1 MKLLSEM
8 YKKSQEDREE
18 IAMNGP
24 AAPKDPEK
32 KRPYFY
38 ILKDKEIFGA
48 KQEDGSGIHFIY
60 ESDGRLIN
68 SAQIVGKIQDEEEL
82 RLLESVE
89 GFGKLV
95 HSIGVSVEMDH
106 TNEEVEFVFQMY
118 GKKDLYGGGTNLK
131 CKLTGDGME
140 RQIYLSDY
148 TWTEDDYIP
157 GQIKF
162 IMRTPEK
169 LGKASV
175 RFYLNDPYTAPEEE
189 KEESVDTNSEAYCSM
204 IERSLMNLG
213 NTYRIRKTIEKARAG
228 KTVTIAYIGGSITQ
242 GAGATPINTECYA
255 YKSYQLFKRRF
266 ALKDNVKF
274 IKAGVGGTPSELGMI
289 RFNRDVLRDG
299 EKPDLI
305 VVEFA
310 VNDEGDETK
319 GDCYESLVRKILNL
333 DWKPAV
339 VLLFS
344 VFANDWNLQE
354 RLSLVG
360 QLYDLPMVSIR
371 DAVVTQFTKKANK
384 GRVLTKNQ
392 FFYDMFHPGNI
403 GHTIMAD
410 CLQYLFERCD
420 SSEHARLDAFE
431 SGLTEEQML
440 AQRLQMPPAIGNS
453 FEKVMLMDKRDVYEG
468 ADIDEGGFCATDDQ
482 LQSVEMDESLHLI
495 PEFPYNWMY
504 DGTKPER
511 AYFTL
516 HINCKA
522 LVLIFKDSGEVDVG
536 KAEIYVDGEHRLTA
550 DPHIN
555 NWLHCN
561 AMIVLNETKCVNHTV
576 RIEIAQEDRDKK
588 FTILGFGYVL

>member
-1 MKLLSEM
+1 
-8 YKKSQEDREE
+8 
-18 IAMNGP
+18 MNGP

-48 KQEDGSGIHFIY
+48 KQPDGSAIHFIY

-68 SAQIVGKIQDEEEL
+68 SAQIVGNITDEEEL

-89 GFGKLV
+89 GFGRLV
-95 HSIGVSVEMDH
+95 HSIGVSVETD
-106 TNEEVEFVFQMY
+106 NPKEEIEFVFQMY
-118 GKKDLYGGGTNLK
+118 GRKNLYGGGTNLR

-140 RQIYLSDY
+140 HRIYLSDY

-162 IMRTPEK
+162 IMSTPEK

-175 RFYLNDPYTAPEEE
+175 RLYLNDGYMAPEEV
-189 KEESVDTNSEAYCSM
+189 EEAEVDTKSENYCAM
-204 IERSLMNLG
+204 IAKSLMNLG
-213 NTYRIRKTIEKARAG
+213 NTYRIRKAIEKAKAG
-228 KTVTIAYIGGSITQ
+228 KSVTVAYIGGSITQ

-255 YKSYQLFKRRF
+255 YKSYQLFQNRF
-266 ALKDNVKF
+266 ASGNNVKF
-274 IKAGVGGTPSELGMI
+274 IKAGVGGTPSELGML
-289 RFNRDVLRDG
+289 RFDRDVLRDG
-299 EKPDLI
+299 EKPDI
-305 VVEFA
+305 VIVEFA

-319 GDCYESLVRKILNL
+319 GDCYESLVRKILKL
-333 DWKPAV
+333 DWNPEV

-354 RLSLVG
+354 RLRPVG
-360 QLYDLPMVSIR
+360 DLYDLPMVSIR
-371 DAVVTQFTKKANK
+371 DAVVEQFTRKE

-392 FFYDMFHPGNI
+392 FFYDMFHPSNI

-410 CLQYLFERCD
+410 CLQYLFERCELR
-420 SSEHARLDAFE
+420 EHARLDAFE
-431 SGLTEEQML
+431 NGLTEEGML
-440 AQRLQMPPAIGNS
+440 LQRLKLEPVIGGS
-453 FEKVMLMDKRDVYEG
+453 FENVRLMDKKDVYEG
-468 ADIDEGGFCATDDQ
+468 AVIETGDFTATDQ
-482 LQSVEMDESLHLI
+482 ELQSVEMDDALNLT

-504 DGTKPER
+504 DGTKTDAE
-511 AYFTL
+511 AFTL
-516 HINCKA
+516 RMNCKA

-536 KAEIYVDGEHRLTA
+536 KAEAFVDGAHVLTA

-555 NWLHCN
+555 NWQHCN
-561 AMIVLNETKCVNHTV
+561 AAILFNNENSEEHTV
-576 RIEIAQEDRDKK
+576 KIEIAKEDIDKK

>member
-1 MKLLSEM
+1 
-8 YKKSQEDREE
+8 
-18 IAMNGP
+18 MNGP

-48 KQEDGSGIHFIY
+48 KQPDGSAIHFIY

-68 SAQIVGKIQDEEEL
+68 SAQIVGNITDEEEL

-89 GFGKLV
+89 GFGRLV
-95 HSIGVSVEMDH
+95 HSIGISVETD
-106 TNEEVEFVFQMY
+106 NPKEEIEFVFQMY
-118 GKKDLYGGGTNLK
+118 GRKNLYGGGTNLR

-140 RQIYLSDY
+140 HRIYLSDY

-162 IMRTPEK
+162 IMSTPEK

-175 RFYLNDPYTAPEEE
+175 RLYLNDGYMAPEEV
-189 KEESVDTNSEAYCSM
+189 EEAEVDTKSENYCAM
-204 IERSLMNLG
+204 IAKSLMNLG
-213 NTYRIRKTIEKARAG
+213 NTYRIRKAIEKAKAG
-228 KTVTIAYIGGSITQ
+228 KSVTVAYIGGSITQ

-255 YKSYQLFKRRF
+255 YKSYQLFQNRF
-266 ALKDNVKF
+266 ASGNNVKF
-274 IKAGVGGTPSELGMI
+274 IKAGVGGTPSELGML
-289 RFNRDVLRDG
+289 RFDRDVLRDG
-299 EKPDLI
+299 EKPDI
-305 VVEFA
+305 VIVEFA

-319 GDCYESLVRKILNL
+319 GDCYESLVRKILKL
-333 DWKPAV
+333 DWNPEV

-354 RLSLVG
+354 RLRPVG
-360 QLYDLPMVSIR
+360 DLYDLPMVSIR
-371 DAVVTQFTKKANK
+371 DAVVEQFTRKE

-392 FFYDMFHPGNI
+392 FFYDMFHPSNI

-410 CLQYLFERCD
+410 CLQYLFERCELR
-420 SSEHARLDAFE
+420 EHARLDAFE
-431 SGLTEEQML
+431 NGLTEEGML
-440 AQRLQMPPAIGNS
+440 LQRLKLEPVIGGS
-453 FEKVMLMDKRDVYEG
+453 FENVRLMDKKDVYEG
-468 ADIDEGGFCATDDQ
+468 AVIETGDFTATDQ
-482 LQSVEMDESLHLI
+482 ELQSVEMDDALNLT

-504 DGTKPER
+504 DGTKTDAE
-511 AYFTL
+511 AFTL
-516 HINCKA
+516 RMNCKA

-536 KAEIYVDGEHRLTA
+536 KAEVFVDGVHVLTA

-555 NWLHCN
+555 NWQHCN
-561 AMIVLNETKCVNHTV
+561 AAILFNNENSEEHTV
-576 RIEIAQEDRDKK
+576 KIEIAKEDIDKK

>member
-1 MKLLSEM
+1 
-8 YKKSQEDREE
+8 
-18 IAMNGP
+18 MNGP

-48 KQEDGSGIHFIY
+48 KQPDGSAIHFIY

-68 SAQIVGKIQDEEEL
+68 SAQIVGNITDEEEL

-95 HSIGVSVEMDH
+95 HSIGVSVETD
-106 TNEEVEFVFQMY
+106 NPKEEIEFVFQMY
-118 GKKDLYGGGTNLK
+118 GRKNLYGGGTNLR

-140 RQIYLSDY
+140 HRIYLSDY

-162 IMRTPEK
+162 IMSTPEK

-175 RFYLNDPYTAPEEE
+175 RLYLNDGYMAPEEV
-189 KEESVDTNSEAYCSM
+189 EEAEVDTKSENYCAM
-204 IERSLMNLG
+204 IAKSLMNLG
-213 NTYRIRKTIEKARAG
+213 NTYRIRKAIEKAKAG
-228 KTVTIAYIGGSITQ
+228 KSVTVAYIGGSITQ

-255 YKSYQLFKRRF
+255 YKSYQLFQNRF
-266 ALKDNVKF
+266 ASGNNVKF
-274 IKAGVGGTPSELGMI
+274 IKAGVGGTPSELGML
-289 RFNRDVLRDG
+289 RFDRDVLRDG
-299 EKPDLI
+299 EKPDI
-305 VVEFA
+305 VIVEFA

-319 GDCYESLVRKILNL
+319 GDCYESLVRKILKL
-333 DWKPAV
+333 DWNPEV

-354 RLSLVG
+354 RLRPVG
-360 QLYDLPMVSIR
+360 DLYDLPMVSIR
-371 DAVVTQFTKKANK
+371 DAVVEQFTKKE

-392 FFYDMFHPGNI
+392 FFYDMFHPSNI

-410 CLQYLFERCD
+410 CLQYLFERCELR
-420 SSEHARLDAFE
+420 EHARLDAFE
-431 SGLTEEQML
+431 NGLTEEGML
-440 AQRLQMPPAIGNS
+440 LQRLKLEPVIGGS
-453 FEKVMLMDKRDVYEG
+453 FENVRLMDKKDVYEG
-468 ADIDEGGFCATDDQ
+468 AVIETGDFTATDQ
-482 LQSVEMDESLHLI
+482 ELQSVEMDDALNLT

-504 DGTKPER
+504 DGTKTDAE
-511 AYFTL
+511 AFTL
-516 HINCKA
+516 RMNCKA

-536 KAEIYVDGEHRLTA
+536 KAEVFVDGAHVLTA

-555 NWLHCN
+555 NWQHCN
-561 AMIVLNETKCVNHTV
+561 AAILFNNEKSEEHTV
-576 RIEIAQEDRDKK
+576 KIEIAKEDIDKK

>member
-1 MKLLSEM
+1 
-8 YKKSQEDREE
+8 
-18 IAMNGP
+18 MNGP

-48 KQEDGSGIHFIY
+48 KQPDGSAIHFIY

-68 SAQIVGKIQDEEEL
+68 SAQIVGNITDEEEL

-89 GFGKLV
+89 GFGRLV
-95 HSIGVSVEMDH
+95 HSIGVSVETD
-106 TNEEVEFVFQMY
+106 NPKEEIEFVFQMY
-118 GKKDLYGGGTNLK
+118 GRKNLYGGGTNLR

-140 RQIYLSDY
+140 HRIYLSDY

-162 IMRTPEK
+162 IMSTPEK

-175 RFYLNDPYTAPEEE
+175 RLYLNDGYMAPEEV
-189 KEESVDTNSEAYCSM
+189 EEAEVDTKSENYCAM
-204 IERSLMNLG
+204 IAKSLMNLG
-213 NTYRIRKTIEKARAG
+213 NTYRIRKAIEKAKAG
-228 KTVTIAYIGGSITQ
+228 KSVTVAYIGGSITQ

-255 YKSYQLFKRRF
+255 YKSYQLFQNRF
-266 ALKDNVKF
+266 ASGNNVKF
-274 IKAGVGGTPSELGMI
+274 IKAGVGGTPSELGML
-289 RFNRDVLRDG
+289 RFDRDVLRDG
-299 EKPDLI
+299 EKPDI
-305 VVEFA
+305 VIVEFA

-319 GDCYESLVRKILNL
+319 GDCYESLVRKILKL
-333 DWKPAV
+333 DWNPEV

-354 RLSLVG
+354 RLRPVG
-360 QLYDLPMVSIR
+360 DLYDLPMVSIR
-371 DAVVTQFTKKANK
+371 DAVVEQFTRKE

-392 FFYDMFHPGNI
+392 FFYDMFHPSNI

-410 CLQYLFERCD
+410 CLQYLFERCELR
-420 SSEHARLDAFE
+420 EHARLDAFE
-431 SGLTEEQML
+431 NGLTEEGML
-440 AQRLQMPPAIGNS
+440 LQRLKLEPVIGGS
-453 FEKVMLMDKRDVYEG
+453 FENVRLMDKKDVYEG
-468 ADIDEGGFCATDDQ
+468 AVIETGDFTATDQ
-482 LQSVEMDESLHLI
+482 ELQSVEMDDALNLT

-504 DGTKPER
+504 DGTKTDAE
-511 AYFTL
+511 AFTL
-516 HINCKA
+516 RMNCKA

-536 KAEIYVDGEHRLTA
+536 KAEVFVDGVHVLTA

-555 NWLHCN
+555 NWQHCN
-561 AMIVLNETKCVNHTV
+561 AAILFNNENSEEHTV
-576 RIEIAQEDRDKK
+576 KIEISKEDIDKK

>member
-1 MKLLSEM
+1 
-8 YKKSQEDREE
+8 
-18 IAMNGP
+18 MNGP

-48 KQEDGSGIHFIY
+48 KQPDGSAIHFIY

-68 SAQIVGKIQDEEEL
+68 SAQIVGNIADEEEL

-89 GFGKLV
+89 GFGRLV
-95 HSIGVSVEMDH
+95 HSIGVSVETD
-106 TNEEVEFVFQMY
+106 NPKEEIEFVFQMY
-118 GKKDLYGGGTNLK
+118 GRKNLYGGGTNLR

-140 RQIYLSDY
+140 HRIYLSDY

-162 IMRTPEK
+162 IMSTPEK

-175 RFYLNDPYTAPEEE
+175 RLYLNDGYMAPEEV
-189 KEESVDTNSEAYCSM
+189 EEAEVDTKSENYCAM
-204 IERSLMNLG
+204 IAKSLMNLG
-213 NTYRIRKTIEKARAG
+213 NTYRIRKAIEKAKAG
-228 KTVTIAYIGGSITQ
+228 KSVTVAYIGGSITQ

-255 YKSYQLFKRRF
+255 YKSYQLFQNRF
-266 ALKDNVKF
+266 ASGNNVKF
-274 IKAGVGGTPSELGMI
+274 IKAGVGGTPSELGML
-289 RFNRDVLRDG
+289 RFDRDVLRDG
-299 EKPDLI
+299 EKPDI
-305 VVEFA
+305 VIVEFA

-319 GDCYESLVRKILNL
+319 GDCYESLVRKILKL
-333 DWKPAV
+333 DWNPEV

-354 RLSLVG
+354 RLRPVG
-360 QLYDLPMVSIR
+360 DLYDLPMVSIR
-371 DAVVTQFTKKANK
+371 DAVVEQFTKKE

-392 FFYDMFHPGNI
+392 FFYDMFHPSNI

-410 CLQYLFERCD
+410 CLQYLFERCELR
-420 SSEHARLDAFE
+420 EHARLDAFE
-431 SGLTEEQML
+431 NGLTEEGML
-440 AQRLQMPPAIGNS
+440 LQRLKLEPVIGGS
-453 FEKVMLMDKRDVYEG
+453 FENVRLMDKKDVYEG
-468 ADIDEGGFCATDDQ
+468 AVIETGDFTATDQ
-482 LQSVEMDESLHLI
+482 ELQSVEMDDALNLT

-504 DGTKPER
+504 DGTKTDAE
-511 AYFTL
+511 AFTL
-516 HINCKA
+516 RMNCKA

-536 KAEIYVDGEHRLTA
+536 KAEVFVDGAHVLTA

-555 NWLHCN
+555 NWQHCN
-561 AMIVLNETKCVNHTV
+561 AAILFNNEKSEEHTV
-576 RIEIAQEDRDKK
+576 KIEIAKEGIDKK

>member
-1 MKLLSEM
+1 
-8 YKKSQEDREE
+8 
-18 IAMNGP
+18 MNGP

-48 KQEDGSGIHFIY
+48 KQPDGSAIHFIY

-68 SAQIVGKIQDEEEL
+68 SAQIVGNITDEEEL

-89 GFGKLV
+89 GFGRLV
-95 HSIGVSVEMDH
+95 HSIGVSVETD
-106 TNEEVEFVFQMY
+106 NPKEEIEFVFQMY
-118 GKKDLYGGGTNLK
+118 GRKNLYGGGTNLR

-140 RQIYLSDY
+140 HRIYLSDY

-162 IMRTPEK
+162 IMSTPEK

-175 RFYLNDPYTAPEEE
+175 RLYLNDGYMAPEEV
-189 KEESVDTNSEAYCSM
+189 EEAEVDTKSENYCAM
-204 IERSLMNLG
+204 IAKSLMNLG
-213 NTYRIRKTIEKARAG
+213 NTYRIRKAIEKAKAG
-228 KTVTIAYIGGSITQ
+228 KSVTVAYIGGSITQ

-255 YKSYQLFKRRF
+255 YKSYQLFQNRF
-266 ALKDNVKF
+266 ASGNNVKF
-274 IKAGVGGTPSELGMI
+274 IKAGVGGTPSELGML
-289 RFNRDVLRDG
+289 RFDRDVLRDG
-299 EKPDLI
+299 EKPDI
-305 VVEFA
+305 VIMEFA

-319 GDCYESLVRKILNL
+319 GDCYESLVRKILKL
-333 DWKPAV
+333 DWNPEV

-354 RLSLVG
+354 RLRPVG
-360 QLYDLPMVSIR
+360 DLYDLPMVSIR
-371 DAVVTQFTKKANK
+371 DAVVEQFTRKE

-392 FFYDMFHPGNI
+392 FFYDMFHPSNI

-410 CLQYLFERCD
+410 CLQYLFERCELR
-420 SSEHARLDAFE
+420 EHARLDAFE
-431 SGLTEEQML
+431 NGLTEEGML
-440 AQRLQMPPAIGNS
+440 LQRLKLEPVIGGS
-453 FEKVMLMDKRDVYEG
+453 FENVRLMDKKDVYEG
-468 ADIDEGGFCATDDQ
+468 AVIETGDFTATDQ
-482 LQSVEMDESLHLI
+482 ELQSVEMDDALNLT

-504 DGTKPER
+504 DGTKTDAE
-511 AYFTL
+511 AFTL
-516 HINCKA
+516 RMNCKA

-536 KAEIYVDGEHRLTA
+536 KAEVFVDGAHVLTA

-555 NWLHCN
+555 NWQHCN
-561 AMIVLNETKCVNHTV
+561 AAILFNNENSEEHTV
-576 RIEIAQEDRDKK
+576 KIEIAKEDIDKK

>member
-1 MKLLSEM
+1 
-8 YKKSQEDREE
+8 
-18 IAMNGP
+18 MNGP

-48 KQEDGSGIHFIY
+48 KQPDGSAIHFIY

-68 SAQIVGKIQDEEEL
+68 SAQIVGNITDEEEL

-89 GFGKLV
+89 GFGRLV
-95 HSIGVSVEMDH
+95 HSIGVSVETD
-106 TNEEVEFVFQMY
+106 NPKEEIEFVFQMY
-118 GKKDLYGGGTNLK
+118 GRKNLYGGGTNLR

-140 RQIYLSDY
+140 HRIYLSDY

-162 IMRTPEK
+162 IMSTPEK

-175 RFYLNDPYTAPEEE
+175 RLYLNDGYMAPEEM
-189 KEESVDTNSEAYCSM
+189 EEAEVDTKSENYCAM
-204 IERSLMNLG
+204 IAKSLMNLG
-213 NTYRIRKTIEKARAG
+213 NTYRIRKAIEKAKAG
-228 KTVTIAYIGGSITQ
+228 KSVTVAYIGGSITQ

-255 YKSYQLFKRRF
+255 YKSYQLFQNRF
-266 ALKDNVKF
+266 ASGNNVKF
-274 IKAGVGGTPSELGMI
+274 IKAGVGGTPSELGML
-289 RFNRDVLRDG
+289 RFDRDVLRDG
-299 EKPDLI
+299 EKPDI
-305 VVEFA
+305 VIVEFA

-319 GDCYESLVRKILNL
+319 GDCYESLVRKILKL
-333 DWKPAV
+333 DWNPEV

-354 RLSLVG
+354 RLRPVG
-360 QLYDLPMVSIR
+360 DLYDLPMVSIR
-371 DAVVTQFTKKANK
+371 DAVVEQFTRKE

-392 FFYDMFHPGNI
+392 FFYDMFHPSNI

-410 CLQYLFERCD
+410 CLQYLFERCELR
-420 SSEHARLDAFE
+420 EHARLDAFE
-431 SGLTEEQML
+431 NGLTEEGML
-440 AQRLQMPPAIGNS
+440 LQRLKLEPVIGGS
-453 FEKVMLMDKRDVYEG
+453 FENVRLMDKKDVYEG
-468 ADIDEGGFCATDDQ
+468 AVIETGDFTATDQ
-482 LQSVEMDESLHLI
+482 ELQSVEMDDALNLT

-504 DGTKPER
+504 DGTKTDAEAFMLR
-511 AYFTL
+511 M
-516 HINCKA
+516 NCKA

-536 KAEIYVDGEHRLTA
+536 KAEVFVDGAHVLTA

-555 NWLHCN
+555 NWQHCN
-561 AMIVLNETKCVNHTV
+561 AAILFNNEKSEEHTV
-576 RIEIAQEDRDKK
+576 KIEIAKEDIDKK

>member
-1 MKLLSEM
+1 
-8 YKKSQEDREE
+8 
-18 IAMNGP
+18 MNGP

-48 KQEDGSGIHFIY
+48 KQPDGSAIHFIY

-68 SAQIVGKIQDEEEL
+68 SAQIVGNITDEEEL

-89 GFGKLV
+89 GFGRLV
-95 HSIGVSVEMDH
+95 HSIGVSVETD
-106 TNEEVEFVFQMY
+106 NPKEEIEFVFQMY
-118 GKKDLYGGGTNLK
+118 GRKDLYGGGTNLR

-140 RQIYLSDY
+140 RRVYLSDY

-162 IMRTPEK
+162 IMSTPEK

-175 RFYLNDPYTAPEEE
+175 RLYLNDGYMAPEEV
-189 KEESVDTNSEAYCSM
+189 EEAEVDTKSENYCAM
-204 IERSLMNLG
+204 IAKSLMNLG
-213 NTYRIRKTIEKARAG
+213 NTYRIRKAIEKAKAG
-228 KTVTIAYIGGSITQ
+228 KSVTVAYIGGSITQ

-255 YKSYQLFKRRF
+255 YKSYQLFQNRF
-266 ALKDNVKF
+266 ASGNNVKF
-274 IKAGVGGTPSELGMI
+274 IKAGVGGTPSELGML
-289 RFNRDVLRDG
+289 RFDRDVLRDG
-299 EKPDLI
+299 EKPDI
-305 VVEFA
+305 VIVEFA

-319 GDCYESLVRKILNL
+319 GDCYESLVRKILKL
-333 DWKPAV
+333 DWNPEV

-354 RLSLVG
+354 RLRPVG
-360 QLYDLPMVSIR
+360 DLYDLPMVSIR
-371 DAVVTQFTKKANK
+371 DAVVEQFTRKE

-392 FFYDMFHPGNI
+392 FFYDMFHPSNI

-410 CLQYLFERCD
+410 CLQYLFERCELR
-420 SSEHARLDAFE
+420 EHARLDAFE
-431 SGLTEEQML
+431 NGLTEEGML
-440 AQRLQMPPAIGNS
+440 LQRLKLEPVIGGS
-453 FEKVMLMDKRDVYEG
+453 FENVRLMDKKDVYEG
-468 ADIDEGGFCATDDQ
+468 AVIETGDFTATDQ
-482 LQSVEMDESLHLI
+482 ELQSVEMDDALNLT

-504 DGTKPER
+504 DGTKTDAE
-511 AYFTL
+511 AFTL
-516 HINCKA
+516 RMNCKA

-536 KAEIYVDGEHRLTA
+536 KAEVFVDGAHVLTA

-555 NWLHCN
+555 NWQHCN
-561 AMIVLNETKCVNHTV
+561 AAILFNNENSEEHTV
-576 RIEIAQEDRDKK
+576 KIEIAKEEIDKK

>member
-1 MKLLSEM
+1 
-8 YKKSQEDREE
+8 
-18 IAMNGP
+18 MNGP

-48 KQEDGSGIHFIY
+48 KQPDGSAIHLIY

-68 SAQIVGKIQDEEEL
+68 CAQIVGNITDEEEL

-89 GFGKLV
+89 GFGRLV
-95 HSIGVSVEMDH
+95 HSIGVSVETD
-106 TNEEVEFVFQMY
+106 NPKEEIEFVFQMY
-118 GKKDLYGGGTNLK
+118 GRKNLYGGGTNLR

-140 RQIYLSDY
+140 HRIYLSDY

-162 IMRTPEK
+162 IMSTPEK

-175 RFYLNDPYTAPEEE
+175 RLYLNDGYMAPEEV
-189 KEESVDTNSEAYCSM
+189 EEAEVDTKSENYCAM
-204 IERSLMNLG
+204 IAKSLMNLG
-213 NTYRIRKTIEKARAG
+213 NTYRIRKAIEKAKAG
-228 KTVTIAYIGGSITQ
+228 KSVTVAYIGGSITQ

-255 YKSYQLFKRRF
+255 YKSYQLFQNRF
-266 ALKDNVKF
+266 ASGNNVKF
-274 IKAGVGGTPSELGMI
+274 IKAGVGGTPSELGML
-289 RFNRDVLRDG
+289 RFDRDVLRDG
-299 EKPDLI
+299 EKPDI
-305 VVEFA
+305 VIVEFA

-319 GDCYESLVRKILNL
+319 GDCYESLVRKILKL
-333 DWKPAV
+333 DWNPEV

-354 RLSLVG
+354 RLRPVG
-360 QLYDLPMVSIR
+360 DLYDLPMVSIR
-371 DAVVTQFTKKANK
+371 DAVVEQFTRKE

-392 FFYDMFHPGNI
+392 FFYDMFHPSNI

-410 CLQYLFERCD
+410 CLQYLFERCELR
-420 SSEHARLDAFE
+420 EHARLDAFE
-431 SGLTEEQML
+431 NGLTEEGML
-440 AQRLQMPPAIGNS
+440 LQRLKLEPVIGGS
-453 FEKVMLMDKRDVYEG
+453 FENVRLMDKKDVYEG
-468 ADIDEGGFCATDDQ
+468 AVIETGDFTATDQ
-482 LQSVEMDESLHLI
+482 ELQSVEMDDALNLT

-504 DGTKPER
+504 DGTKTDAE
-511 AYFTL
+511 AFTL
-516 HINCKA
+516 RMNCKA

-536 KAEIYVDGEHRLTA
+536 KAEVFVDGAHVLTA

-555 NWLHCN
+555 NWQHCN
-561 AMIVLNETKCVNHTV
+561 AAILFNNEKSEEHTV
-576 RIEIAQEDRDKK
+576 KIEIAKEDIDKK

>member
-1 MKLLSEM
+1 
-8 YKKSQEDREE
+8 
-18 IAMNGP
+18 MNGP

-48 KQEDGSGIHFIY
+48 KQPDGSAIHFIY

-68 SAQIVGKIQDEEEL
+68 SAQIVGNITDEEEL

-95 HSIGVSVEMDH
+95 HSIGVSVETD
-106 TNEEVEFVFQMY
+106 NPKEEIEFVFQMY
-118 GKKDLYGGGTNLK
+118 GRKNLYGGGTNLR

-140 RQIYLSDY
+140 HRIYLSDY

-162 IMRTPEK
+162 IMSTPEK

-175 RFYLNDPYTAPEEE
+175 RLYLNDGYMAPEEV
-189 KEESVDTNSEAYCSM
+189 EEAEVDTKSENYCAM
-204 IERSLMNLG
+204 IAKSLMNLG
-213 NTYRIRKTIEKARAG
+213 NTYRIRKAIEKAKAG
-228 KTVTIAYIGGSITQ
+228 KSVTVAYIGGSITQ

-255 YKSYQLFKRRF
+255 YKSYQLFQNRF
-266 ALKDNVKF
+266 ASGNNVKF
-274 IKAGVGGTPSELGMI
+274 IKAGVGGTPSELGML
-289 RFNRDVLRDG
+289 RFDRDVLRDG
-299 EKPDLI
+299 EKPDI
-305 VVEFA
+305 VIVEFA

-319 GDCYESLVRKILNL
+319 GDCYESLVRKILKL
-333 DWKPAV
+333 DWNPEV

-354 RLSLVG
+354 RLRPVG
-360 QLYDLPMVSIR
+360 DLYDLPMVSIR
-371 DAVVTQFTKKANK
+371 DAVVEQFTRKE

-392 FFYDMFHPGNI
+392 FFYDMFHPSNI

-410 CLQYLFERCD
+410 CLQYLFERCELR
-420 SSEHARLDAFE
+420 EHARLDAFE
-431 SGLTEEQML
+431 NGLTEEGML
-440 AQRLQMPPAIGNS
+440 LQRLKLEPVIGGS
-453 FEKVMLMDKRDVYEG
+453 FENVRLMDKKDVYEG
-468 ADIDEGGFCATDDQ
+468 AVIETGDFTATDQ
-482 LQSVEMDESLHLI
+482 ELQSVEMDDALNLT

-504 DGTKPER
+504 DGTKTDAE
-511 AYFTL
+511 AFTL
-516 HINCKA
+516 RMNCKA

-536 KAEIYVDGEHRLTA
+536 KAEAFVDGAHVLTA

-555 NWLHCN
+555 NWQHCN
-561 AMIVLNETKCVNHTV
+561 AAILFNNENSEEHTV
-576 RIEIAQEDRDKK
+576 KIEIAKEDIDKK

>member
-1 MKLLSEM
+1 
-8 YKKSQEDREE
+8 
-18 IAMNGP
+18 MNGP

-48 KQEDGSGIHFIY
+48 KQPDGSAIHFIY

-68 SAQIVGKIQDEEEL
+68 SAQIVGNIADEEEL

-89 GFGKLV
+89 GFGRLV
-95 HSIGVSVEMDH
+95 HSIGVSVETD
-106 TNEEVEFVFQMY
+106 NPKEEIEFVFQMY
-118 GKKDLYGGGTNLK
+118 GRKNLYGGGTNLR

-140 RQIYLSDY
+140 HRIYLSDY

-162 IMRTPEK
+162 IMSTPEK

-175 RFYLNDPYTAPEEE
+175 RLYLNDGYMAPEEV
-189 KEESVDTNSEAYCSM
+189 EEAEVDTKSENYCAM
-204 IERSLMNLG
+204 IAKSLMNLG
-213 NTYRIRKTIEKARAG
+213 NTYRIRKAIEKAKAG
-228 KTVTIAYIGGSITQ
+228 KSVTVAYIGGSITQ

-255 YKSYQLFKRRF
+255 YKSYQLFQNRF
-266 ALKDNVKF
+266 ASGNNVKF
-274 IKAGVGGTPSELGMI
+274 IKAGVGGTPSELGML
-289 RFNRDVLRDG
+289 RFDRDVLRDG
-299 EKPDLI
+299 EKPDI
-305 VVEFA
+305 VIVEFA

-319 GDCYESLVRKILNL
+319 GDCYESLVRKILKL
-333 DWKPAV
+333 DWNPEV

-354 RLSLVG
+354 RLRPVG
-360 QLYDLPMVSIR
+360 DLYDLPMVSIR
-371 DAVVTQFTKKANK
+371 DAVVEQFTRKE

-392 FFYDMFHPGNI
+392 FFYDMFHPSNI

-410 CLQYLFERCD
+410 CLQYLFERCELR
-420 SSEHARLDAFE
+420 EHARLDAFE
-431 SGLTEEQML
+431 NGLTEEGML
-440 AQRLQMPPAIGNS
+440 LQRLKLEPVIGGS
-453 FEKVMLMDKRDVYEG
+453 FENVRLMDKKDVYEG
-468 ADIDEGGFCATDDQ
+468 AVIETGDFTATDQ
-482 LQSVEMDESLHLI
+482 ELQSVEMDDALNLT

-504 DGTKPER
+504 DGTKTDAE
-511 AYFTL
+511 AFTL
-516 HINCKA
+516 RMNCKA

-536 KAEIYVDGEHRLTA
+536 KAEAFVDGAHVLTA

-555 NWLHCN
+555 NWQHCN
-561 AMIVLNETKCVNHTV
+561 AAILFNNENSEEHTV
-576 RIEIAQEDRDKK
+576 KIEIAKEDIDKK

>member
-1 MKLLSEM
+1 
-8 YKKSQEDREE
+8 
-18 IAMNGP
+18 MNGP

-48 KQEDGSGIHFIY
+48 KQPDGSAIHFIY

-68 SAQIVGKIQDEEEL
+68 SAQIVGNITDEEEL

-89 GFGKLV
+89 GFGRLV
-95 HSIGVSVEMDH
+95 HSIGVSVETD
-106 TNEEVEFVFQMY
+106 NPKEEIEFVFQMY
-118 GKKDLYGGGTNLK
+118 GRKNLYGGGTNLR

-140 RQIYLSDY
+140 HRIYLSDY

-162 IMRTPEK
+162 IMSTPEK

-175 RFYLNDPYTAPEEE
+175 RLYLNDGYMAPEEV
-189 KEESVDTNSEAYCSM
+189 EEAEVDTKSENYCAM
-204 IERSLMNLG
+204 IAKSLMNLG
-213 NTYRIRKTIEKARAG
+213 NTYRIRKAIEKAKAG
-228 KTVTIAYIGGSITQ
+228 KSVTVAYIGGSITQ

-255 YKSYQLFKRRF
+255 YKSYQLFQNRF
-266 ALKDNVKF
+266 ASGNNVKF
-274 IKAGVGGTPSELGMI
+274 IKAGVGGTPSELGML
-289 RFNRDVLRDG
+289 RFDRDVLRDG
-299 EKPDLI
+299 EKPDI
-305 VVEFA
+305 VIVEFA

-319 GDCYESLVRKILNL
+319 GDCYESLVRKILKL
-333 DWKPAV
+333 DWNPEV

-354 RLSLVG
+354 RLRPVG
-360 QLYDLPMVSIR
+360 DLYDLPMVSIR
-371 DAVVTQFTKKANK
+371 DAVVEQFTRKE

-392 FFYDMFHPGNI
+392 FFYDMFHPSNI

-410 CLQYLFERCD
+410 CLQYLFERCELR
-420 SSEHARLDAFE
+420 EHARLDAFE
-431 SGLTEEQML
+431 NGLTEEGML
-440 AQRLQMPPAIGNS
+440 LQRLKLEPVIGGS
-453 FEKVMLMDKRDVYEG
+453 FENVRLMDKKDVYEG
-468 ADIDEGGFCATDDQ
+468 AVIETGDFTATDQ
-482 LQSVEMDESLHLI
+482 ELQSVEMDDALTLT

-504 DGTKPER
+504 DGTKTDVK
-511 AYFTL
+511 AFTL
-516 HINCKA
+516 RMNCKA

-536 KAEIYVDGEHRLTA
+536 KAEVFVDGAHVLTA

-555 NWLHCN
+555 NWQHCN
-561 AMIVLNETKCVNHTV
+561 AAILFNNENSEEHTV
-576 RIEIAQEDRDKK
+576 KIEIAKEEIDKK

>member
-1 MKLLSEM
+1 
-8 YKKSQEDREE
+8 
-18 IAMNGP
+18 MNGP

-48 KQEDGSGIHFIY
+48 KQPDGSAIHFIY

-68 SAQIVGKIQDEEEL
+68 SAQIVGNITDEEEL

-89 GFGKLV
+89 GFGRLV
-95 HSIGVSVEMDH
+95 HSIGVSVETD
-106 TNEEVEFVFQMY
+106 NPKEEIEFVFQMY
-118 GKKDLYGGGTNLK
+118 GRKNFYGGGTNLR

-140 RQIYLSDY
+140 HRIYLSDY

-162 IMRTPEK
+162 IMSTPEK

-175 RFYLNDPYTAPEEE
+175 RLYLNDGYMAPEEV
-189 KEESVDTNSEAYCSM
+189 EEAEVDTKSENYCAM
-204 IERSLMNLG
+204 IAKSLMNLG
-213 NTYRIRKTIEKARAG
+213 NTYRIRKAIEKAKAG
-228 KTVTIAYIGGSITQ
+228 KSVTVAYIGGSITQ

-255 YKSYQLFKRRF
+255 YKSYQLFQNRF
-266 ALKDNVKF
+266 ASGNNVKF
-274 IKAGVGGTPSELGMI
+274 IKAGVGGTPSELGML
-289 RFNRDVLRDG
+289 RFDRDVLRDG
-299 EKPDLI
+299 EKPDI
-305 VVEFA
+305 VIVEFA

-319 GDCYESLVRKILNL
+319 GDCYESLVRKILKL
-333 DWKPAV
+333 DWNPEV

-354 RLSLVG
+354 RLRPVG
-360 QLYDLPMVSIR
+360 DLYDLPMVSIR
-371 DAVVTQFTKKANK
+371 DAVVEQFTRKE

-392 FFYDMFHPGNI
+392 FFYDMFHPSNI

-410 CLQYLFERCD
+410 CLQYLFERCELR
-420 SSEHARLDAFE
+420 EHARLDAFE
-431 SGLTEEQML
+431 NGLTEEGML
-440 AQRLQMPPAIGNS
+440 LQRLKLEPVIGGS
-453 FEKVMLMDKRDVYEG
+453 FENVRLMDKKDVYEG
-468 ADIDEGGFCATDDQ
+468 AVIETGDFTATDQ
-482 LQSVEMDESLHLI
+482 ELQSVEMDDALNLT

-504 DGTKPER
+504 DGTKTDAE
-511 AYFTL
+511 AFTL
-516 HINCKA
+516 RMNCKA

-536 KAEIYVDGEHRLTA
+536 KAEVFVDGAHVLTA

-555 NWLHCN
+555 NWQHCN
-561 AMIVLNETKCVNHTV
+561 AAILFNNENSEEHTV
-576 RIEIAQEDRDKK
+576 KIEIAKEDIDKK

>member
-1 MKLLSEM
+1 
-8 YKKSQEDREE
+8 
-18 IAMNGP
+18 MNGP

-48 KQEDGSGIHFIY
+48 KQPDGSAIHFIY

-68 SAQIVGKIQDEEEL
+68 SAQIVGNITDEEEL

-95 HSIGVSVEMDH
+95 HSIGVSVETD
-106 TNEEVEFVFQMY
+106 NPKEEIEFVFQMY
-118 GKKDLYGGGTNLK
+118 GRKDLYGGGTNLR
-131 CKLTGDGME
+131 CKLTGDGIE
-140 RQIYLSDY
+140 HRIYLSDY

-162 IMRTPEK
+162 IMSTPEK

-175 RFYLNDPYTAPEEE
+175 RLYLNDGYMAPEEV
-189 KEESVDTNSEAYCSM
+189 EEAEVDTKSENYCAM
-204 IERSLMNLG
+204 IAKSLMNLG
-213 NTYRIRKTIEKARAG
+213 NTYRIRKAIEKAKAG
-228 KTVTIAYIGGSITQ
+228 KSVTVAYIGGSITQ

-255 YKSYQLFKRRF
+255 YKSYQLFQNRF
-266 ALKDNVKF
+266 ASGNNVKF
-274 IKAGVGGTPSELGMI
+274 IKAGVGGTPSELGML
-289 RFNRDVLRDG
+289 RFDRDVLRDG
-299 EKPDLI
+299 EKPDI
-305 VVEFA
+305 VIVEFA

-319 GDCYESLVRKILNL
+319 GDCYESLVRKILKL
-333 DWKPAV
+333 DWNPEV

-354 RLSLVG
+354 RLRPVG
-360 QLYDLPMVSIR
+360 DLYDLPMVSIR
-371 DAVVTQFTKKANK
+371 DAVVEQFTRKE

-392 FFYDMFHPGNI
+392 FFYDMFHPSNI

-410 CLQYLFERCD
+410 CLQYLFERCELR
-420 SSEHARLDAFE
+420 EHARLDAFE
-431 SGLTEEQML
+431 NGLTEEGML
-440 AQRLQMPPAIGNS
+440 LQRLKLEPVIGGS
-453 FEKVMLMDKRDVYEG
+453 FENVRLMDKKDVYEG
-468 ADIDEGGFCATDDQ
+468 AVIETGDFTATDQ
-482 LQSVEMDESLHLI
+482 ELQSVEMDDALNLT

-504 DGTKPER
+504 DGTKTDAE
-511 AYFTL
+511 AFTL
-516 HINCKA
+516 RMNCKA

-536 KAEIYVDGEHRLTA
+536 KAEVFVDGAHVLTA

-555 NWLHCN
+555 NWQHCN
-561 AMIVLNETKCVNHTV
+561 AAILFNNENSEEHTV
-576 RIEIAQEDRDKK
+576 KIEIAKEDIDKK

>member
-1 MKLLSEM
+1 
-8 YKKSQEDREE
+8 
-18 IAMNGP
+18 MNGP

-48 KQEDGSGIHFIY
+48 KQPDGSAIHFIY

-68 SAQIVGKIQDEEEL
+68 SAQIVGNITDEEEL

-89 GFGKLV
+89 GFGRLV
-95 HSIGVSVEMDH
+95 HSIGVSVETD
-106 TNEEVEFVFQMY
+106 NPKEEIEFVFQMY
-118 GKKDLYGGGTNLK
+118 GRKNLYGGGTNLR

-140 RQIYLSDY
+140 HRIYLSDY

-162 IMRTPEK
+162 IMSTPEK

-175 RFYLNDPYTAPEEE
+175 RLYLNDGYMAPEEV
-189 KEESVDTNSEAYCSM
+189 EEAEVDTKSENYCAM
-204 IERSLMNLG
+204 IAKSLMNLG
-213 NTYRIRKTIEKARAG
+213 NTYRIRKAIEKAKAG
-228 KTVTIAYIGGSITQ
+228 KSVTVAYIGGSITQ

-255 YKSYQLFKRRF
+255 YKSYQLFQNRF
-266 ALKDNVKF
+266 ASGNNVKF
-274 IKAGVGGTPSELGMI
+274 IKAGVGGTPSELGML
-289 RFNRDVLRDG
+289 RFDRDVLRDG
-299 EKPDLI
+299 EKPDI
-305 VVEFA
+305 VIVEFA

-319 GDCYESLVRKILNL
+319 GDCYESLVRKILKL
-333 DWKPAV
+333 DWNPEV

-354 RLSLVG
+354 RLRPVG
-360 QLYDLPMVSIR
+360 DLYDLPMVSIR
-371 DAVVTQFTKKANK
+371 DAVVEQFTKKE

-392 FFYDMFHPGNI
+392 FFYDMFHPSNI

-410 CLQYLFERCD
+410 CLQYLFERCELR
-420 SSEHARLDAFE
+420 EHARLDAFE
-431 SGLTEEQML
+431 NGLTEEGML
-440 AQRLQMPPAIGNS
+440 LQRLKLEPVIGGS
-453 FEKVMLMDKRDVYEG
+453 FENVRLMDKKDVYEG
-468 ADIDEGGFCATDDQ
+468 AVIETGDFTATDQ
-482 LQSVEMDESLHLI
+482 ELQSVEMDDALNLT

-504 DGTKPER
+504 DGTKTDAE
-511 AYFTL
+511 AFTL
-516 HINCKA
+516 RMNCKA

-536 KAEIYVDGEHRLTA
+536 KAEVFVDGAHVLTA

-555 NWLHCN
+555 NWQHCN
-561 AMIVLNETKCVNHTV
+561 AAILFNNEKSEEHTV
-576 RIEIAQEDRDKK
+576 KIEIAKEDIDKK

>member
-1 MKLLSEM
+1 
-8 YKKSQEDREE
+8 
-18 IAMNGP
+18 MNGP

-48 KQEDGSGIHFIY
+48 KQPDGSAIHFIY

-68 SAQIVGKIQDEEEL
+68 SAQIVGNITDEEEL

-89 GFGKLV
+89 GFGRLV
-95 HSIGVSVEMDH
+95 HSIGVSVETD
-106 TNEEVEFVFQMY
+106 NPKEEIEFVFQMY
-118 GKKDLYGGGTNLK
+118 GRKNLYGGGTNLR

-140 RQIYLSDY
+140 HRIYLSDY

-162 IMRTPEK
+162 IMSTPEK

-175 RFYLNDPYTAPEEE
+175 RLYLNDGYMAPEEV
-189 KEESVDTNSEAYCSM
+189 EEAEVDTKSENYCAM
-204 IERSLMNLG
+204 IAKSLMNLG
-213 NTYRIRKTIEKARAG
+213 NTYRIRKAIEKAKAG
-228 KTVTIAYIGGSITQ
+228 KSVTVAYIGGSITQ

-255 YKSYQLFKRRF
+255 YKSYQLFQNRF
-266 ALKDNVKF
+266 ASGNNVKF
-274 IKAGVGGTPSELGMI
+274 IKAGVGGTPSGLGML
-289 RFNRDVLRDG
+289 RFDRDVLRDG
-299 EKPDLI
+299 EKPDI
-305 VVEFA
+305 VIVEFA

-319 GDCYESLVRKILNL
+319 GDCYESLVRKILKL
-333 DWKPAV
+333 DWNPEV

-354 RLSLVG
+354 RLRPVG
-360 QLYDLPMVSIR
+360 DLYDLPMVSIR
-371 DAVVTQFTKKANK
+371 DAVVEQFTRKE

-392 FFYDMFHPGNI
+392 FFYDMFHPSNI

-410 CLQYLFERCD
+410 CLQYLFERCELR
-420 SSEHARLDAFE
+420 EHARLDAFE
-431 SGLTEEQML
+431 NGLTEEGML
-440 AQRLQMPPAIGNS
+440 LQRLKLEPVIGGS
-453 FEKVMLMDKRDVYEG
+453 FENVRLMDKKDVYEG
-468 ADIDEGGFCATDDQ
+468 AVIETGDFTATDQ
-482 LQSVEMDESLHLI
+482 ELQSVEMDDALNLT

-504 DGTKPER
+504 DGTKTDAE
-511 AYFTL
+511 AFTL
-516 HINCKA
+516 RMNCKA

-536 KAEIYVDGEHRLTA
+536 KAEVFVDGAHVLTA

-555 NWLHCN
+555 NWQHCN
-561 AMIVLNETKCVNHTV
+561 AAILFNNENSEEHTV
-576 RIEIAQEDRDKK
+576 KIEIAKEDIDKK

>member
-1 MKLLSEM
+1 
-8 YKKSQEDREE
+8 
-18 IAMNGP
+18 MNGP

-48 KQEDGSGIHFIY
+48 KQPDGSAIHFIY

-68 SAQIVGKIQDEEEL
+68 SAQIVGNITDEEEL

-89 GFGKLV
+89 GFGRLV
-95 HSIGVSVEMDH
+95 HSIGISVETD
-106 TNEEVEFVFQMY
+106 NPKEEIEFVFQMY
-118 GKKDLYGGGTNLK
+118 GRKNLYGGGTNLR

-140 RQIYLSDY
+140 HRIYLSDY

-162 IMRTPEK
+162 IMSTPEK

-175 RFYLNDPYTAPEEE
+175 RLYLNDGYMAPEEV
-189 KEESVDTNSEAYCSM
+189 EEAEVDTKSENYCAM
-204 IERSLMNLG
+204 IAKSLMNLG
-213 NTYRIRKTIEKARAG
+213 NTYRIRKAIEKAKAG
-228 KTVTIAYIGGSITQ
+228 KSVTVAYIGGSITQ

-255 YKSYQLFKRRF
+255 YKSYQLFQNRF
-266 ALKDNVKF
+266 ASGNNVKF
-274 IKAGVGGTPSELGMI
+274 IKAGVGGTPSELGML
-289 RFNRDVLRDG
+289 RFDRDVLRDG
-299 EKPDLI
+299 EKPDI
-305 VVEFA
+305 VIVEFA

-319 GDCYESLVRKILNL
+319 GDCYESLVRKILKL
-333 DWKPAV
+333 DWNPEV

-354 RLSLVG
+354 RLRPVG
-360 QLYDLPMVSIR
+360 DLYDLPMVSIR
-371 DAVVTQFTKKANK
+371 DAVVEQFTRKE

-392 FFYDMFHPGNI
+392 FFYDMFHPSNI

-410 CLQYLFERCD
+410 CLQYLFERCELR
-420 SSEHARLDAFE
+420 EHARLDAFE
-431 SGLTEEQML
+431 NGLTEEGML
-440 AQRLQMPPAIGNS
+440 LQRLKLEPVIGGS
-453 FEKVMLMDKRDVYEG
+453 FENVRLMDKKDVYEG
-468 ADIDEGGFCATDDQ
+468 AVIETGDFTATDQ
-482 LQSVEMDESLHLI
+482 ELQSVEMDDALNLT

-504 DGTKPER
+504 DGTKTDAE
-511 AYFTL
+511 AFTL
-516 HINCKA
+516 RMNCKA

-536 KAEIYVDGEHRLTA
+536 KAEVFVDGAHVLTA

-555 NWLHCN
+555 NWQHCN
-561 AMIVLNETKCVNHTV
+561 AAILFNNENSEEHTV
-576 RIEIAQEDRDKK
+576 KIEISKEDIDKK

>member
-1 MKLLSEM
+1 
-8 YKKSQEDREE
+8 
-18 IAMNGP
+18 MNGP

-48 KQEDGSGIHFIY
+48 KQPDGSAIHFIY

-68 SAQIVGKIQDEEEL
+68 SAQIVGNITDGEEL

-95 HSIGVSVEMDH
+95 HSIGVSVETD
-106 TNEEVEFVFQMY
+106 NPKEEIEFVFQMY
-118 GKKDLYGGGTNLK
+118 GRKDLYGGGTNLR

-140 RQIYLSDY
+140 HRIYLSDY

-162 IMRTPEK
+162 IMSTPEK

-175 RFYLNDPYTAPEEE
+175 RLYLNDGYMAPEEV
-189 KEESVDTNSEAYCSM
+189 EEAEVDTKSENYCAM
-204 IERSLMNLG
+204 IAKSLMNLG
-213 NTYRIRKTIEKARAG
+213 NTYRIRKAIEKAKAG
-228 KTVTIAYIGGSITQ
+228 KDVTVAYIGGSITQ

-255 YKSYQLFKRRF
+255 YKSYQLFQNRF
-266 ALKDNVKF
+266 ASGNNVKF
-274 IKAGVGGTPSELGMI
+274 IKAGVGGTPSELGML
-289 RFNRDVLRDG
+289 RFDRDVLRDG
-299 EKPDLI
+299 EKPDI
-305 VVEFA
+305 VIVEFA

-319 GDCYESLVRKILNL
+319 GDCYESLVRKILKL
-333 DWKPAV
+333 DWNPEV

-354 RLSLVG
+354 RLRPVG
-360 QLYDLPMVSIR
+360 DLYDLPMVSIR
-371 DAVVTQFTKKANK
+371 DAVVEQFTRKE

-392 FFYDMFHPGNI
+392 FFYDMFHPSNI

-410 CLQYLFERCD
+410 CLQYLFERCELR
-420 SSEHARLDAFE
+420 EHARLDAFE
-431 SGLTEEQML
+431 NGLTEEGML
-440 AQRLQMPPAIGNS
+440 LQRLKLEPVIGGS
-453 FEKVMLMDKRDVYEG
+453 FENVRLMDKKDVYEG
-468 ADIDEGGFCATDDQ
+468 AVIETGDFTATDQ
-482 LQSVEMDESLHLI
+482 ELQSVEMDDALNLT

-504 DGTKPER
+504 DGTKTDAE
-511 AYFTL
+511 AFTL
-516 HINCKA
+516 RMNCKA

-536 KAEIYVDGEHRLTA
+536 KAEVFVDGAHVLTA

-555 NWLHCN
+555 NWQHCN
-561 AMIVLNETKCVNHTV
+561 AAILFNNENSEEHTV
-576 RIEIAQEDRDKK
+576 KIEIAKEDIDKK

>member
-1 MKLLSEM
+1 
-8 YKKSQEDREE
+8 
-18 IAMNGP
+18 MNGP

-48 KQEDGSGIHFIY
+48 KQPDGSAIHFIY

-68 SAQIVGKIQDEEEL
+68 SAQIVGNITDEEEL

-89 GFGKLV
+89 GFGRLV
-95 HSIGVSVEMDH
+95 HSIGVSVETD
-106 TNEEVEFVFQMY
+106 NPKEEIEFVFQMY
-118 GKKDLYGGGTNLK
+118 GRKDLYGGGTNLR

-140 RQIYLSDY
+140 HRIYLSDY

-162 IMRTPEK
+162 IMSTPEK

-175 RFYLNDPYTAPEEE
+175 RLYLNDGYMAPEEV
-189 KEESVDTNSEAYCSM
+189 EEAEVDTKSENYCAM
-204 IERSLMNLG
+204 IAKSLMNLG
-213 NTYRIRKTIEKARAG
+213 NTYRIRKAIEKAKAG
-228 KTVTIAYIGGSITQ
+228 KDVTVAYIGGSITQ

-255 YKSYQLFKRRF
+255 YKSYQLFQNRF
-266 ALKDNVKF
+266 ASGNNVKF
-274 IKAGVGGTPSELGMI
+274 IKAGVGGTPSELGML
-289 RFNRDVLRDG
+289 RFDRDVLRDG
-299 EKPDLI
+299 EKPDI
-305 VVEFA
+305 VIVEFA

-319 GDCYESLVRKILNL
+319 GDCYESLVRKILKL
-333 DWKPAV
+333 DWNPEV

-354 RLSLVG
+354 RLRPVG
-360 QLYDLPMVSIR
+360 DLYDLPMVSIR
-371 DAVVTQFTKKANK
+371 DAVVEQFTRKE

-392 FFYDMFHPGNI
+392 FFYDMFHPSNI

-410 CLQYLFERCD
+410 CLQYLFERCELR
-420 SSEHARLDAFE
+420 EHARLDAFE
-431 SGLTEEQML
+431 NGLTEEGML
-440 AQRLQMPPAIGNS
+440 LQRLKLEPVIGGS
-453 FEKVMLMDKRDVYEG
+453 FENVRLMDKKDVYEG
-468 ADIDEGGFCATDDQ
+468 AVIETGDFTATDQ
-482 LQSVEMDESLHLI
+482 ELQSVEMDDALNLT

-504 DGTKPER
+504 DGTKTDAE
-511 AYFTL
+511 AFTL
-516 HINCKA
+516 RMNCKA

-536 KAEIYVDGEHRLTA
+536 KAEVFVDGVHVLTA

-555 NWLHCN
+555 NWQHCN
-561 AMIVLNETKCVNHTV
+561 AAILFNNENSEEHTV
-576 RIEIAQEDRDKK
+576 KIEIAKEDIDKK

>member
-1 MKLLSEM
+1 
-8 YKKSQEDREE
+8 
-18 IAMNGP
+18 MNGP

-48 KQEDGSGIHFIY
+48 KQPDGSAIHFIY

-68 SAQIVGKIQDEEEL
+68 SAQIVGNITDEEEL

-89 GFGKLV
+89 GFGRLG
-95 HSIGVSVEMDH
+95 HSIGVSVETD
-106 TNEEVEFVFQMY
+106 NPKEEIEFVFQMY
-118 GKKDLYGGGTNLK
+118 GRKNLYGGGTNLR

-140 RQIYLSDY
+140 HRIYLSDY

-162 IMRTPEK
+162 IMSTPEK

-175 RFYLNDPYTAPEEE
+175 RLYLNDGYMAPEEV
-189 KEESVDTNSEAYCSM
+189 EEAEVDTKSENYCAM
-204 IERSLMNLG
+204 IAKSLMNLG
-213 NTYRIRKTIEKARAG
+213 NTYRIRKAIEKAKAG
-228 KTVTIAYIGGSITQ
+228 KSVTVAYIGGSITQ

-255 YKSYQLFKRRF
+255 YKSYQLFQNRF
-266 ALKDNVKF
+266 ASGNNVKF
-274 IKAGVGGTPSELGMI
+274 IKAGVGGTPSELGML
-289 RFNRDVLRDG
+289 RFDRDVLRDG
-299 EKPDLI
+299 EKPDI
-305 VVEFA
+305 VIVEFA

-319 GDCYESLVRKILNL
+319 GDCYESLVRKILKL
-333 DWKPAV
+333 DWNPEV

-354 RLSLVG
+354 RLRPVG
-360 QLYDLPMVSIR
+360 DLYDLPMVSIR
-371 DAVVTQFTKKANK
+371 DAVVEQFTRKE

-392 FFYDMFHPGNI
+392 FFYDMFHPSNI

-410 CLQYLFERCD
+410 CLQYLFERCELR
-420 SSEHARLDAFE
+420 EHARLDAFE
-431 SGLTEEQML
+431 NGLTEEGML
-440 AQRLQMPPAIGNS
+440 LQRLKLEPVIGGS
-453 FEKVMLMDKRDVYEG
+453 FENVRLMDKKDVYEG
-468 ADIDEGGFCATDDQ
+468 AVIETGDFTATDQ
-482 LQSVEMDESLHLI
+482 ELQSVEMDDALNLT

-504 DGTKPER
+504 DGTKTDAE
-511 AYFTL
+511 AFTL
-516 HINCKA
+516 RMNCKA

-536 KAEIYVDGEHRLTA
+536 KAEVFVDGAHVLTA

-555 NWLHCN
+555 NWQHCN
-561 AMIVLNETKCVNHTV
+561 AAILFNNENSEEHTV
-576 RIEIAQEDRDKK
+576 KIEIAKEDIDKK

>member
-1 MKLLSEM
+1 
-8 YKKSQEDREE
+8 
-18 IAMNGP
+18 MNGP

-48 KQEDGSGIHFIY
+48 KQPDGSAIHFIY

-68 SAQIVGKIQDEEEL
+68 SAQIVGNITDEEEL

-89 GFGKLV
+89 GFGRLV
-95 HSIGVSVEMDH
+95 HSIGISVETD
-106 TNEEVEFVFQMY
+106 NPKEEIEFVFQMY
-118 GKKDLYGGGTNLK
+118 GRKNLYGGGTNLH

-140 RQIYLSDY
+140 HRIYLSDY

-162 IMRTPEK
+162 IMSTPEK

-175 RFYLNDPYTAPEEE
+175 RLYLNDGYMAPEEV
-189 KEESVDTNSEAYCSM
+189 EEAEVDTKSENYCAM
-204 IERSLMNLG
+204 IAKSLMNLG
-213 NTYRIRKTIEKARAG
+213 NTYRIRKAIEKAKAG
-228 KTVTIAYIGGSITQ
+228 KSVTVAYIGGSITQ

-255 YKSYQLFKRRF
+255 YKSYQLFQNRF
-266 ALKDNVKF
+266 ASGNNVKF
-274 IKAGVGGTPSELGMI
+274 IKAGVGGTPSELGML
-289 RFNRDVLRDG
+289 RFDRDVLRDG
-299 EKPDLI
+299 EKPDI
-305 VVEFA
+305 VIVEFA

-319 GDCYESLVRKILNL
+319 GDCYESLVRKILKL
-333 DWKPAV
+333 DWNPEV

-354 RLSLVG
+354 RLRPVG
-360 QLYDLPMVSIR
+360 DLYDLPMVSIR
-371 DAVVTQFTKKANK
+371 DAVVEQFTRKE

-392 FFYDMFHPGNI
+392 FFYDMFHPSNI

-410 CLQYLFERCD
+410 CLQYLFERCELR
-420 SSEHARLDAFE
+420 EHARLDAFE
-431 SGLTEEQML
+431 NGLTEEGML
-440 AQRLQMPPAIGNS
+440 LQRLKLEPVIGGS
-453 FEKVMLMDKRDVYEG
+453 FENVRLMDKKDVYEG
-468 ADIDEGGFCATDDQ
+468 AVIETGDFTATDQ
-482 LQSVEMDESLHLI
+482 ELQSVEMDDALNLT

-504 DGTKPER
+504 DGTKTDAE
-511 AYFTL
+511 AFTL
-516 HINCKA
+516 RMNCKA

-536 KAEIYVDGEHRLTA
+536 KAEVFVDGAHVLTA

-555 NWLHCN
+555 NWQHCN
-561 AMIVLNETKCVNHTV
+561 AAILFNNENSEEHTV
-576 RIEIAQEDRDKK
+576 KIEIAKEDIDKK

>member
-1 MKLLSEM
+1 
-8 YKKSQEDREE
+8 
-18 IAMNGP
+18 MNGP

-48 KQEDGSGIHFIY
+48 KQPDGSAIHFIY

-68 SAQIVGKIQDEEEL
+68 SAQIVGNITDEEEL

-95 HSIGVSVEMDH
+95 HSIGVSVETD
-106 TNEEVEFVFQMY
+106 NPKEEVEFIFQMY
-118 GKKDLYGGGTNLK
+118 GRKDLYGGGTNLR

-140 RQIYLSDY
+140 RRVYLSDY

-162 IMRTPEK
+162 IMSTPEK

-175 RFYLNDPYTAPEEE
+175 RFYLNDGYMAPEEV
-189 KEESVDTNSEAYCSM
+189 EEAEVDTKSENYCAM
-204 IERSLMNLG
+204 IAKSLMNLG
-213 NTYRIRKTIEKARAG
+213 NTYRIRKAIEKAKAG
-228 KTVTIAYIGGSITQ
+228 KSVTVAYIGGSITQ

-255 YKSYQLFKRRF
+255 YKSYQLFQNRF
-266 ALKDNVKF
+266 ASGNNVKF
-274 IKAGVGGTPSELGMI
+274 IKAGVGGTPSELGML
-289 RFNRDVLRDG
+289 RFDRDVLRDG
-299 EKPDLI
+299 EKPDI
-305 VVEFA
+305 VIVEFA

-319 GDCYESLVRKILNL
+319 GDCYESLVRKILKL
-333 DWKPAV
+333 DWNPEV

-354 RLSLVG
+354 RLRPVG
-360 QLYDLPMVSIR
+360 DLYDLPMVSIR
-371 DAVVTQFTKKANK
+371 DAVVEQFTRKE

-392 FFYDMFHPGNI
+392 FFYDMFHPSNI

-410 CLQYLFERCD
+410 CLQYLFERCELR
-420 SSEHARLDAFE
+420 EHARLDAFE
-431 SGLTEEQML
+431 NGLTEEGML
-440 AQRLQMPPAIGNS
+440 LQRLKLEPVIGGS
-453 FEKVMLMDKRDVYEG
+453 FENVRLMDKKDVYEG
-468 ADIDEGGFCATDDQ
+468 AVIETGDFTATDQ
-482 LQSVEMDESLHLI
+482 ELQSVEMDDALNLT

-504 DGTKPER
+504 DGTKTDAE
-511 AYFTL
+511 AFTL
-516 HINCKA
+516 RMNCKA

-536 KAEIYVDGEHRLTA
+536 KAEVFVDGAHVLTA

-555 NWLHCN
+555 NWQHCN
-561 AMIVLNETKCVNHTV
+561 AAILFNNENSEEHTV
-576 RIEIAQEDRDKK
+576 KIEIAKEDIDKK